1 MSIEIDEIDK
11 FLKIMDFK
19 QLTDIELT
27 TLLSQKEED
36 AKSAFTEIYTRY
48 SKKVY
53 IYCKKAVPNQNFAD
67 DIYQDTF
74 VKFYNAGREGKQ
86 IDNLNAYLF
95 RIARNL
101 VLNFKRDNQQ
111 EFVDLEDFHLVSNSN
126 QTQEKELAHL
136 INEAMELLIEEH
148 REAFIM
154 QAYQDMSY
162 NEIAE
167 ALEVPMTTIRN
178 RIVRAK
184 RKLKEILS
192 PYLESR
198 KV

>member
-1 MSIEIDEIDK
+1 VSIEIDELNK
-11 FLKIMDFK
+11 FLNTMEFK
-19 QLTDIELT
+19 KLTDIELT
-27 TLLSQKEED
+27 ALLSGKEED
-36 AKSAFTEIYTRY
+36 AKSAFTEIYSRY

-53 IYCKKAVPNQNFAD
+53 IYCKKSIPNQNFSD

-74 VKFYNAGREGKQ
+74 VKFYNAGRAGKQ
-86 IDNLNAYLF
+86 IDNLNSYIF

-101 VLNFKRDNQQ
+101 ILNFKRDNNQ
-111 EFVDLEDFHLVSNSN
+111 EFIDLEEFHLVTISN
-126 QTQEKELAHL
+126 QLQEKELANL
-136 INEAMELLIEEH
+136 INDAMELLIDEH

-154 QAYQDMSY
+154 QAYQEMSY

-167 ALEVPMTTIRN
+167 ALEVPITTIRN